1 MKVCC
6 KNCKKKFDNDLYGGV
21 CPKCGTYYRETRQE
35 QEDAFSMIS
44 GNYNVSEEKEPTQK
58 EKTFKEES
66 TEEVGPV
73 DTYAKTRAIKGKHYG
88 KAYYT
93 VTAVILLCMI
103 MAGAFASL
111 YVTRKNEAGKQQ
123 MELQSLPEP
132 EIIRKGDA
140 FTYERTNQ
148 DGEDEVYSI
157 SITKAQR
164 MKSKKLNVP
173 EGYEMVEISYHVE
186 NAAWEGDD
194 YEEYGMTRSFS
205 IPVHP
210 YLVTKSGEYVKPVPA
225 YSIAEMMNWDY
236 EREEAEGLSDGFT
249 YEDGVISYLVK
260 ENDMEALWISQHE
273 YDAENFR
280 EMGLVK
286 SILIKDL
293 GE

>member
-35 QEDAFSMIS
+35 DAFSMIS
-44 GNYNVSEEKEPTQK
+44 GNYNISEEKEEEEEPTYSSRPPARRK
-58 EKTFKEES
+58 RTVKKRHGKT
-66 TEEVGPV
+66 
-73 DTYAKTRAIKGKHYG
+73 
-88 KAYYT
+88 YYT
-93 VTAVILLCMI
+93 VTVLLVAGMI

-140 FTYERTNQ
+140 FTYEGTNQ
-148 DGEDEVYSI
+148 DGEAEVYSI
-157 SITKAQR
+157 SITKARQI
-164 MKSKKLNVP
+164 KSKKLNVP
-173 EGYEMVEISYHVE
+173 EGYEMMEISYHVE
-186 NAAWEGDD
+186 NAAWEGED
-194 YEEYGMTRSFS
+194 YEEYGIIRSIS

-236 EREEAEGLSDGFT
+236 EREETEGLSDNFT
-249 YEDGVISYLVK
+249 YEDGVIYYLVK

-280 EMGLVK
+280 EMGLIK